1 MPSPDRSD
9 YVPEQRREV
18 VESLAEIRS
27 GSRAHMLPAA
37 FAIFLN
43 FENASKKSGKNCAE
57 TYSCIQYSCKFSTEN
72 IKFGDLCKKDKYLTD
87 KIGEQ
92 STIQK
97 DRFVFFAQG
106 AKFDIFC
113 RNFVRLLST

>member
-1 MPSPDRSD
+1 MRFG
-9 YVPEQRREV
+9 
-18 VESLAEIRS
+18 A
-27 GSRAHMLPAA
+27 RAHLSPAA
-37 FAIFLN
+37 FPIFLN
-43 FENASKKSGKNCAE
+43 FKNASKKSEKKYAE

-72 IKFGDLCKKDKYLTD
+72 IKFCDLCKKDKYLTD

-106 AKFDIFC
+106 AKIDIFC
-113 RNFVRLLST
+113 RKFTRVLNT